1 MSGRNKRND
10 AYTLF
15 SFHVRGGKEGQLLRL
30 PTVRPAEVP
39 LSVANHVT
47 ATITSISDGSR
58 IVSNA
63 PAAEPAT
70 MAL

>member
-1 MSGRNKRND
+1 MTLTLYSASMYAGGRKASFSGFPR
-10 AYTLF
+10 F
-15 SFHVRGGKEGQLLRL
+15 V
-30 PTVRPAEVP
+30 PVP

>member
-1 MSGRNKRND
+1 MTLTLYSASMYAGGRKASFSGFP
-10 AYTLF
+10 L
-15 SFHVRGGKEGQLLRL
+15 
-30 PTVRPAEVP
+30 P